1 MTAVRVP
8 GVTVIIAGHGRVAMP
23 PSLAFLSSRWAA
35 SDAVSRHD
43 ALWFALI
50 AAFHLA
56 ALGLMA
62 WSEGDIVPN
71 AVFLLT
77 WSLLNF
83 FWLVLLRRPAVSAA
97 LSLMMIVVLILLS
110 RLKYDMIWMTANFF
124 DVWIVNAD
132 TISFLFSVRPDLS
145 SKIVGAVALMLLALG
160 LLWWIDSFRVRL
172 RTAAI
177 GFVACLVGLSGVSL
191 AFPQHEWE
199 GWFVASDTEARSS
212 ASRSGPGSRST
223 SGRGGSATTT
233 YPSSRARAFPRSP
246 D

>member
-8 GVTVIIAGHGRVAMP
+8 GVTVIIAGHGRLAMP

-43 ALWFALI
+43 ALRIALI

-77 WSLLNF
+77 WGLINF

-145 SKIVGAVALMLLALG
+145 SKIVGAVALMLVGAGAALVDRQLPG
-160 LLWWIDSFRVRL
+160 
-172 RTAAI
+172 AA
-177 GFVACLVGLSGVSL
+177 ADRR
-191 AFPQHEWE
+191 
-199 GWFVASDTEARSS
+199 ASDLSPASS
-212 ASRSGPGSRST
+212 ACPVSRSRSRST